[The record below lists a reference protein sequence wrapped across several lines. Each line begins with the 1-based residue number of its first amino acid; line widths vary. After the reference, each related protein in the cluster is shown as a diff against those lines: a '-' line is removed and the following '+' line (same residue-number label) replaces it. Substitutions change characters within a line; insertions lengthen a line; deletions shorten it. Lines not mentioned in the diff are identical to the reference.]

1 MCRASVFTLAAL
13 LLAGCAN
20 TVRLAP
26 PAVARAFDGLPDPA
40 QLSSA
45 FAPQR
50 LPRGTPLTLVV
61 SKNTERLLTL
71 IDSCRRLTL
80 KEAPRPSSFLLP
92 LTGITPPEVNARL
105 DIGQVYVAKI
115 AHALDARF
123 GKVGFAASV
132 DEARHS
138 AQDGTIALLDA
149 TGGRTRCA
157 ESPGGDIGLVLD
169 RIDTHVLFL
178 SPSLQRLCE
187 VRSDAR
193 WSEAEWRGAVPL
205 FASSLERHRDYL
217 DWLGESFEQR
227 LGQCVE

>member
-1 MCRASVFTLAAL
+1 MCRVLLVTLLAL

-45 FAPQR
+45 DTPAT
-50 LPRGTPLTLVV
+50 LARGTPLTLVV
-61 SKNTERLLTL
+61 SRNTERLLAL

-105 DIGQVYVAKI
+105 DIGQAYVAKI
-115 AHALDARF
+115 AHALDAHF
-123 GKVGFAASV
+123 GKVAFAASLP
-132 DEARHS
+132 EAQQR
-138 AQDGTIALLDA
+138 AADGAIALLDA

-169 RIDTHVLFL
+169 RIDTQVVFL

-187 VRSDAR
+187 MRSQAR
-193 WSEAEWRGAVPL
+193 WSEAEWRGIVPL

-217 DWLGESFEQR
+217 DWLGDSFER
-227 LGQCVE
+227 KLTRCVK